1 MNIYINKKIRKGD
14 MMEKTNDRWYEL
26 MYNTKL
32 DKLVLKKISFFKKIK
47 RRMKEH
53 KVISTI
59 IVTVLIFSILNIT
72 MIFSFFN
79 ILQKI

>member
-14 MMEKTNDRWYEL
+14 MVEKTNDRWYEL

-32 DKLVLKKISFFKKIK
+32 DKLVLRKTSFFRKIK
-47 RRMKEH
+47 RRIKEH
-53 KVISTI
+53 KFISTI

-72 MIFSFFN
+72 MIFNFFN

>member
-32 DKLVLKKISFFKKIK
+32 DKLVLRKTSFFRKIK
-47 RRMKEH
+47 RRIKEH
-53 KVISTI
+53 KFISTI

-72 MIFSFFN
+72 LIFSFFN

>member
-14 MMEKTNDRWYEL
+14 MVEKTNDRWYEL

-32 DKLVLKKISFFKKIK
+32 DKLVLRKTSFFRKIK
-47 RRMKEH
+47 RRIKEH
-53 KVISTI
+53 KFISTI

>member
-32 DKLVLKKISFFKKIK
+32 DKLVLRKTSFFRKIK
-47 RRMKEH
+47 RRIKEH
-53 KVISTI
+53 KFISTI

>member
-1 MNIYINKKIRKGD
+1 

-32 DKLVLKKISFFKKIK
+32 DKLVLRKTSFFRKIK
-47 RRMKEH
+47 RRIKEH
-53 KVISTI
+53 KFISTI

>member
-14 MMEKTNDRWYEL
+14 MMEKANDKWYEL

-32 DKLVLKKISFFKKIK
+32 DRLVLRKPKLFGKIK
-47 RRMKEH
+47 RTIKRH
-53 KVISTI
+53 KFISTI
-59 IVTVLIFSILNIT
+59 IVTALIFSILNVT

>member
-14 MMEKTNDRWYEL
+14 MMGKTNDRWYEL

-32 DKLVLKKISFFKKIK
+32 DKLVLRKTSFFRKIK
-47 RRMKEH
+47 RRIKEH
-53 KVISTI
+53 KFISTI

>member
-32 DKLVLKKISFFKKIK
+32 DKLVLRKTSFFRKIK
-47 RRMKEH
+47 RRIKEH
-53 KVISTI
+53 KFISTI

-72 MIFSFFN
+72 MIFNFFN